1 MMDPQDVT
9 KNIGIR
15 MVFNAAKKRQLSV
28 DVQPECSDDHNLKN
42 PGGQSHPNLIS
53 KSCRKRTESLS

>member
-15 MVFNAAKKRQLSV
+15 MVFNAAKKRQLTNMHQGGINRKKV
-28 DVQPECSDDHNLKN
+28 KRWRLKK
-42 PGGQSHPNLIS
+42 LRI
-53 KSCRKRTESLS
+53 